1 MVRWGRSTP
10 MQVLAGLFVW
20 IWLLLTVAWAATFWT
35 PSRRAIARAV
45 LAPRHIPLRRAQ
57 WSLAIAAI
65 AAFVLL
71 AATVPKDQ
79 GKHTAAAPAPS
90 AARTDTE
97 PLEQQLATIDDGYVA
112 ADDIRVARFRNLLDQ
127 LSETSSSSKQ
137 QIADQTV
144 KCQELLKDR
153 GIKES
158 LVNIMEGM
166 NKVFASST
174 QKKQYSEWLAAYVV
188 LREKS
193 TSHDD
198 AIKSLESLGQA
209 FGG

>member
-1 MVRWGRSTP
+1 
-10 MQVLAGLFVW
+10 MQMLAGLFVW
-20 IWLLLTVAWAATFWT
+20 IWLLLTVVWAATFWT

-57 WSLAIAAI
+57 WSLAIAATV
-65 AAFVLL
+65 AFLL
-71 AATVPKDQ
+71 VAATAPKD
-79 GKHTAAAPAPS
+79 KEEHTAATPAPS
-90 AARTDTE
+90 IARTDSE
-97 PLEQQLATIDDGYVA
+97 PLEQQLATVDDGYVA
-112 ADDIRVARFRNLLDQ
+112 VDDIRVARFRSLLDQ
-127 LSETSSSSKQ
+127 LSETSSSSEQ

-144 KCQELLKDR
+144 KCQELLKDK

-158 LVNIMEGM
+158 LINIMEGM
-166 NKVFASST
+166 NKIFASST

-198 AIKSLESLGQA
+198 AIKSLEGIGQA
-209 FGG
+209 FGD